1 MINVLVTGGAGYI
14 GSHTCKWLAQKGFNP
29 VVYDNLSFG
38 HRWAV
43 KYGPLVEANVA
54 DRDALESALSEHEIQ
69 AVVHFAAFTLVGES
83 VADPRKFYVNNCNSM
98 QVLLDTLLDNG
109 KLPIIFSSS
118 CATYGNP
125 QRMPLDEDHPQDP
138 VSPYGDTKLFGE
150 RLLKAYSHAYGL
162 RHVALR
168 YFNAAGADPDGEIGE
183 AHNPE
188 SHLIPNVIKAV
199 LGTKPP
205 LSVFGED
212 YPTPDG
218 TAVRDYIHVNDLADA
233 HVRALQYLLDG
244 GESTQLNVGTGIG
257 NSVRQII
264 DAVERVAGKPVPYSV
279 GPRRAGDPPELYAAP
294 AKIKQVLGWEPEWTD
309 IDRIVQTAYDWET
322 KGFPAVA

>member
-1 MINVLVTGGAGYI
+1 M
-14 GSHTCKWLAQKGFNP
+14 
-29 VVYDNLSFG
+29 VYDDLSLG

-43 KYGPLVEANVA
+43 KYGPLVQADVA
-54 DRDALESALSEHEIQ
+54 DRATLEAALKDYDIQ
-69 AVVHFAAFTLVGES
+69 AVIHFAAFTLVGES
-83 VADPRKFYVNNCNSM
+83 VADPRKFFVNNCTGM
-98 QVLLDTLLDNG
+98 QVLLDTLLDHGNP
-109 KLPIIFSSS
+109 PIIFSSS

-125 QRMPLDEDHPQDP
+125 QSMPLDEDHPQNP
-138 VSPYGDTKLFGE
+138 VSPYGETKLYGE
-150 RLLKAYSHAYGL
+150 RVLKAYDHAYGL

-168 YFNAAGADPDGEIGE
+168 YFNAAGADPEGEIGE

-205 LSVFGED
+205 LSVFGDD

-244 GESTQLNVGTGIG
+244 GGSTQLNVGTGIG
-257 NSVRQII
+257 TSVRQII
-264 DAVERVAGKPVPYSV
+264 DAVERVGGKPVPYSMA
-279 GPRRAGDPPELYAAP
+279 PRRAGDPPELYAAP
-294 AKIKQVLGWEPEWTD
+294 AKIIATLGWEPEWTD
-309 IDRIVQTAYDWET
+309 IDRIVQTAYAWET
-322 KGFPAVA
+322 TGLPAVS

>member
-14 GSHTCKWLAQKGFNP
+14 GSHTCKWLAKRGFNP
-29 VVYDNLSFG
+29 VVYDDLSLG

-54 DRDALESALSEHEIQ
+54 DRGALEVALREFDIQ
-69 AVVHFAAFTLVGES
+69 AVIHFAAFTLVGES
-83 VADPRKFYVNNCNSM
+83 VADPRKFFVNNCGGM
-98 QVLLDTLLDNG
+98 QILLDTLLDNG
-109 KLPIIFSSS
+109 KPPIIFSSS

-138 VSPYGDTKLFGE
+138 VSPYGETKLFGE
-150 RLLKAYSHAYGL
+150 RVLKAYDQAYGL

-205 LSVFGED
+205 LSVFGDD

-244 GESTQLNVGTGIG
+244 GDSTQLNVGTGIG
-257 NSVRQII
+257 TSVKQII
-264 DAVERVAGKPVPYSV
+264 DAVERVAGKPVPHSIA
-279 GPRRAGDPPELYAAP
+279 PRRAGDPPDLYAAP
-294 AKIKQVLGWEPEWTD
+294 AKIKATLGWEPEWTD

-322 KGFPAVA
+322 TGFPAVS